1 MKWFLVFLSL
11 RLDDNKRMIGTK
23 VTEFNLLL
31 SCPNDLSQFKE
42 EVSDCVECFNNL
54 YGSASNVVVSVK
66 HWKNAS
72 YPDSSKST
80 QEGINE
86 QVVDHCSFGV
96 ALFGSRFGTPTQ
108 RYGSGTEE
116 EISLLLGQGKQVF
129 IYFLVGDGYQPDQ
142 ASDPEQVAK
151 VLAFK
156 KNLKAYRD
164 VKNKEEFHRY
174 FFIDLTA
181 YMLKQAEV
189 ETNSPFMKRH
199 SELGIYGIP
208 ASKGNKVL
216 IQRQSY
222 DNSRLLVDR
231 ANEILAIIR
240 KIQASPLKPR
250 ETPVPQQTVGP
261 YGIDISAIQ
270 QMQSTISLYENL
282 DVGEDVKALIRTFAQ
297 ANGIVIDDAVF
308 WNVGNLKKN
317 PYSADLLG
325 WGYQGTSE
333 ECARYVDILDLRE
346 KIEQL
351 KEFRSYFA
359 LFSNRPLLS
368 LFILNNG
375 TCSDSDIDVTLK
387 LPQASFLD
395 ISSFAYPEEAI
406 IEEVVDRKFPTLIFS
421 QTLTHDFSSYP
432 DYPPF
437 SNVSAIPEPILG
449 VASDPNSIYD
459 DQKRRY
465 RNLIHCLGGY
475 QVFNEADGI
484 YLRFHFSEIKQHVNV
499 LFPCFIFLS
508 TIPESLTY
516 TITSKGSPDEI
527 HGVLAIVDS
536 LPRPQSVSNGK

>member
-1 MKWFLVFLSL
+1 
-11 RLDDNKRMIGTK
+11 MIGTK

-31 SCPNDLSQFKE
+31 SCPNDLSEFKE

-54 YGSASNVVVSVK
+54 YGTASNVVVSVK

-86 QVVDHCSFGV
+86 QVVDHCSFGM
-96 ALFGSRFGTPTQ
+96 ALFGSRFGTPTE

-129 IYFLVGDGYQPDQ
+129 IYFLVGEDYQPDQ
-142 ASDPEQVAK
+142 ASDPEQAAK

-156 KNLKAYRD
+156 KNLRAYRD

-174 FFIDLTA
+174 FSIDLTA

-189 ETNSPFMKRH
+189 EITSPFAKRQ

-208 ASKGNKVL
+208 ASQGRGVL
-216 IQRQSY
+216 IQRRSY
-222 DNSRLLVDR
+222 ENSRLLVER
-231 ANEILAIIR
+231 ANEILAIIH

-250 ETPVPQQTVGP
+250 ETPVPQKTVGP
-261 YGIDISAIQ
+261 YGIEMSVLQ
-270 QMQSTISLYENL
+270 QVQSTLSLYENL
-282 DVGEDVKALIRTFAQ
+282 DVSEGIKAPIRAFAQ
-297 ANGIVIDDAVF
+297 VNGIALDDTVF

-317 PYSADLLG
+317 TYSAGLLG
-325 WGYQGTSE
+325 LGYQGSPE
-333 ECARYVDILDLRE
+333 ECARYEDILDLSE

-359 LFSNRPLLS
+359 LFSNQPFLS
-368 LFILNNG
+368 LFILNDG

-387 LPQASFLD
+387 LPQGSFLD
-395 ISSFAYPEEAI
+395 ISSFAYPEEGI
-406 IEEVVDRKFPTLIFS
+406 IEEVVDRKFPTLFFS
-421 QTLTHDFSSYP
+421 QSLTHDFSSYP

-437 SNVSAIPEPILG
+437 SNVPAIPEPILG
-449 VASDPNSIYD
+449 MASDPNSIYD

-465 RNLIHCLGGY
+465 RNLIHCLRGY
-475 QVFNEADGI
+475 QVFDEADGV

-508 TIPESLTY
+508 AIPESLTY

-527 HGVLAIVDS
+527 HGALTIADS
-536 LPRPQSVSNGK
+536 LPRL